1 MSRVVAYL
9 LRFAVIIAGYA
20 FAALAA
26 SAFLNL
32 ISIGAFDWTAEEAPW
47 VIAGSVLVSI
57 PLAALFVAYFAFVP
71 SAVAILA
78 AELLRRRSWLFYAI
92 AGALI
97 AVGVVVF
104 MRGGADARLAT
115 DSRLTLAMIGG
126 GMVGGIAYWLVAGR
140 SAGRWLDRGAA
151 DISAPGP

>member
-57 PLAALFVAYFAFVP
+57 PLAALTLP
-71 SAVAILA
+71 LPGGRC
-78 AELLRRRSWLFYAI
+78 RRR
-92 AGALI
+92 
-97 AVGVVVF
+97 
-104 MRGGADARLAT
+104 ARICSSKRFAARE
-115 DSRLTLAMIGG
+115 SR
-126 GMVGGIAYWLVAGR
+126 
-140 SAGRWLDRGAA
+140 
-151 DISAPGP
+151 